1 MVTRGNIGYH
11 RVTKGNK
18 GQQQVNFQ
26 EVYTIIKATAME
38 TLLKSECA
46 LPQTQEVVSPK
57 PVHCVS
63 GEKIDFL

>member
-1 MVTRGNIGYH
+1 
-11 RVTKGNK
+11 
-18 GQQQVNFQ
+18 
-26 EVYTIIKATAME
+26 ME

-63 GEKIDFL
+63 GEKIDFLSTLPVYFFWSKSN